1 VCDALYWY
9 LALAYLAFFLAMQR
23 VETKSDAVVNGHVSN
38 KPEEEVAGA
47 IGDWKIGDSGV
58 QPIILKYCRCMTY
71 CST

>member
-1 VCDALYWY
+1 
-9 LALAYLAFFLAMQR
+9 MQR
-23 VETKSDAVVNGHVSN
+23 VETSDAVVNGHVSN

>member
-1 VCDALYWY
+1 MCDALCWR

-23 VETKSDAVVNGHVSN
+23 VETKSDAVVNGQVSN
-38 KPEEEVAGA
+38 KPEKEVAGA

-58 QPIILKYCRCMTY
+58 QPIILKYCWCMTY